1 MTNTIASRLETL
13 NALRATIGKAPLTG
27 WKNSSADLDQ
37 RIAELTPSV
46 HIEHA
51 PSAAV
56 SPDLAAAVAASNKPV
71 TKVPATSKELTG
83 AAKRKAIIDQIAD
96 KSVKADKPTTVID
109 AKAASRQLRR
119 VAKKTKTPKAKKS
132 TAVATTPR
140 STNEFGVYLA
150 SINLDPKMA
159 RATLRR
165 KGFSAPYT
173 LTAELKAALKTDGR
187 KKK

>member
-109 AKAASRQLRR
+109 AKAASRQL
-119 VAKKTKTPKAKKS
+119 AKKTKTPKAKKS
-132 TAVATTPR
+132 TAVATTTPR
-140 STNEFGVYLA
+140 STNEFGAYLA